1 MLTVKAPIELKCRAG
16 IVPSYESFVHRI
28 TGNYEMMSAT
38 VTGEDLLHL
47 VTEPPEVFF
56 AEGSVSTI
64 INQTNIN
71 QNQENKLE
79 ILNQLLNRITVD
91 SGLHMTYQDRVY
103 ITDMLQKLGV
113 KNVQQFM
120 RQVTQLKEETE
131 NTTELIDHYWN
142 HMEQLQELIQ
152 SFKESREE
160 KTENSEYRQEGNIL
174 HLHQDIMNRLQTGS
188 IYQIVS
194 NFNHNQSAS
203 AEYISGAE
211 LRSAEYYRIT
221 RNILLNTLE
230 NEARGEN
237 LPLEYRHENY
247 YEEILPF
254 TEEITEEKITNQIA
268 AAVLLQLADNIY
280 QNRHENIERRGDMWY
295 TVSNA
300 FYRSAENTMNRLHR
314 NFVEQ
319 YYRSDRAGD
328 YLVNLNKNYRQE
340 LALLDRIMTIREA
353 ADGRERIAPAQ
364 TTIRMENLQQHQ
376 EESLQTLVDNRS
388 YREGDQLSL
397 RQAGDTTEERNY
409 RSEFSHEE
417 LYLNREQNS
426 VENTEVNLSQT
437 NSDTTTLQQNNIDV
451 SNAEYYQK
459 YLQKA
464 EQVESLKDSRWA
476 QTQAQEEAAEKV
488 QQLEHVYLPEKET
501 KGKEEPVEQ
510 FFLHQEQNSTEE
522 TMVNVRQEQ
531 QEVTLEQL
539 EEFHRHNV
547 ENRNKYYQKLEQLK
561 SLQEKPGKAPDLQ
574 RMRREGLLAL
584 ERPQEM
590 LQQLKEEGHEQQE
603 QATRLRQ
610 QELALLPEETQR
622 IYEVLEQYLQT
633 PERYRQAEAA
643 TNRDI
648 GRLMRDIELVERE
661 SREQTQTDIH
671 TDRQINSRSETI
683 EQNWLERPPME
694 LHYQEEPGGG
704 EAEAAPESRPTE
716 NAGTRELVERQLR
729 EQELLNTY
737 TDRQMSSRS
746 ETFEQNWVE
755 RPSAELHYQEETGGE
770 EAEAAPEGRP
780 AETAGNRELVER
792 LLREREQ
799 RNTHTD
805 RQVSSRSETFEQSW
819 LERPPAELYYDEG
832 ATGDGGR
839 TAPQGRAAEPAGDRG
854 LVERQLREQELLHSR
869 TDKTLRDIS
878 ETVVERWEE
887 NSRREPVQSAVT
899 EEERRNRI
907 ALVHKQQTE
916 NEITEEIMEQLMN
929 QNRVL
934 QNQTRVME
942 EVTQNS
948 RTVERRVTNQTTHE
962 ITQQT
967 ENLTEMISRGV
978 QGRIGDITDQVYN
991 RLEKRLQNERRR
1003 RGI

>member
-16 IVPSYESFVHRI
+16 IVPSYEGFVRRI

-56 AEGSVSTI
+56 AEGSVSTVL
-64 INQTNIN
+64 NQTNIY
-71 QNQENKLE
+71 QNQETKLE

-91 SGLHMTYQDRVY
+91 AGMRVTYQDRVY
-103 ITDMLQKLGV
+103 ITDMLQKLGI
-113 KNVQQFM
+113 KNVQRFM
-120 RQVTQLKEETE
+120 HQVTQLKEETK
-131 NTTELIDHYWN
+131 NTTKLIDYYWN

-152 SFKESREE
+152 SYKESREE
-160 KTENSEYRQEGNIL
+160 KTENSEYRQEDNIL

-194 NFNHNQSAS
+194 NFNHNSSAS
-203 AEYISGAE
+203 AEYISGDE
-211 LRSAEYYRIT
+211 LQSAEYYRIT
-221 RNILLNTLE
+221 RNILLNMLE
-230 NEARGEN
+230 NEAKGEK

-247 YEEILPF
+247 YEEVLPLA
-254 TEEITEEKITNQIA
+254 EEITEQKITNQIA

-280 QNRHENIERRGDMWY
+280 QNRHENVDRKGDVWY

-314 NFVEQ
+314 NFVQQ

-328 YLVNLNKNYRQE
+328 YLVNLNENYRQE
-340 LALLDRIMTIREA
+340 LELLHRIVTIREA
-353 ADGRERIAPAQ
+353 VDERAQAASAQ
-364 TTIRMENLQQHQ
+364 TTIRMENLQQNQ
-376 EESLQTLVDNRS
+376 EDSLQILIDNRT
-388 YREGDQLSL
+388 YRNGDHHSL
-397 RQAGDTTEERNY
+397 QQAGDTTEERNY
-409 RSEFSHEE
+409 RSEFSREE

-426 VENTEVNLSQT
+426 FDNTEMKLYQT
-437 NSDTTTLQQNNIDV
+437 NSDTTALQQNNIDV
-451 SNAEYYQK
+451 YHSETYQK

-464 EQVESLKDSRWA
+464 EQLEVLKDSGRPQG
-476 QTQAQEEAAEKV
+476 QTQTEPDENVKP
-488 QQLEHVYLPEKET
+488 LDHVYLPERES
-501 KGKEEPVEQ
+501 GDKEEPAEQ
-510 FFLHQEQNSTEE
+510 VFLRQEQNNIDGT
-522 TMVNVRQEQ
+522 TFNVRQEHR
-531 QEVTLEQL
+531 EVTLEQL

-547 ENRNKYYQKLEQLK
+547 ENRNKYYQKLEQLRN
-561 SLQEKPGKAPDLQ
+561 LQEKPGKAPDLQ
-574 RMRREGLLAL
+574 KMRREGLLAL
-584 ERPQEM
+584 EHPQEM
-590 LQQLKEEGHEQQE
+590 LQQLKEEGNKQQE
-603 QATRLRQ
+603 QAEHLRQ
-610 QELALLPEETQR
+610 QELALLPEDTQR

-633 PERYRQAEAA
+633 PERYRQAEAV
-643 TNRDI
+643 TNHSI

-661 SREQTQTDIH
+661 SREQIQTDIH
-671 TDRQINSRSETI
+671 TDRQT
-683 EQNWLERPPME
+683 
-694 LHYQEEPGGG
+694 
-704 EAEAAPESRPTE
+704 
-716 NAGTRELVERQLR
+716 
-729 EQELLNTY
+729 
-737 TDRQMSSRS
+737 SSRS

-755 RPSAELHYQEETGGE
+755 RQPVELHYQEEPDGAA
-770 EAEAAPEGRP
+770 AETAPEGRP
-780 AETAGNRELVER
+780 GEKVGEREFLER
-792 LLREREQ
+792 QLREQELH
-799 RNTHTD
+799 NTHTD
-805 RQVSSRSETFEQSW
+805 RQVSSRSETFEQNW
-819 LERPPAELYYDEG
+819 LERPPAELYYGDG
-832 ATGDGGR
+832 AAGDGGR
-839 TAPQGRAAEPAGDRG
+839 TAPQSRAEEPARDRE
-854 LVERQLREQELLHSR
+854 LVERQLRKQELLHSQ

-907 ALVHKQQTE
+907 ALVHKHQTE

-934 QNQTRVME
+934 ENQTRVRE

-948 RTVERRVTNQTTHE
+948 KTVERHITNQTTHE
-962 ITQQT
+962 ITRET

>member
-16 IVPSYESFVHRI
+16 IVPSYEGFVRRI
-28 TGNYEMMSAT
+28 TGNYEMMSAA

-103 ITDMLQKLGV
+103 ITDMLQKLGI

-120 RQVTQLKEETE
+120 HQVTQLKEETK
-131 NTTELIDHYWN
+131 NTTELIDYYWN
-142 HMEQLQELIQ
+142 HMEQLQILIQ
-152 SFKESREE
+152 NYKESREE
-160 KTENSEYRQEGNIL
+160 KTENSEYQQEDNIL

-194 NFNHNQSAS
+194 NFNHNQSTM
-203 AEYISGAE
+203 AEYISGDE

-230 NEARGEN
+230 NEAKGEK

-247 YEEILPF
+247 YEEVLPL
-254 TEEITEEKITNQIA
+254 TEEITEQKITNQIA

-280 QNRHENIERRGDMWY
+280 QNRHESVDRKGDAWY

-314 NFVEQ
+314 NFEQQ

-328 YLVNLNKNYRQE
+328 YLVNLNENYRQE
-340 LALLDRIMTIREA
+340 LALLDRIVSIRKTAEE
-353 ADGRERIAPAQ
+353 RER
-364 TTIRMENLQQHQ
+364 TIPEQAAVQLENLQQYR
-376 EESLQTLVDNRS
+376 EEETYQNLTDNRN
-388 YREGDQLSL
+388 YREGDRYYRNQT
-397 RQAGDTTEERNY
+397 GNTTEERNY
-409 RSEFSHEE
+409 LQNISNEERS
-417 LYLNREQNS
+417 LNREQNTFAD
-426 VENTEVNLSQT
+426 TE
-437 NSDTTTLQQNNIDV
+437 
-451 SNAEYYQK
+451 
-459 YLQKA
+459 
-464 EQVESLKDSRWA
+464 
-476 QTQAQEEAAEKV
+476 
-488 QQLEHVYLPEKET
+488 
-501 KGKEEPVEQ
+501 
-510 FFLHQEQNSTEE
+510 
-522 TMVNVRQEQ
+522 VNVRQEQ

-547 ENRNKYYQKLEQLK
+547 ENRNKYYQTLEQLK
-561 SLQEKPGKAPDLQ
+561 NLQEKPGKAPDLQ
-574 RMRREGLLAL
+574 RMRKEGLLAL
-584 ERPQEM
+584 EHPQEM
-590 LQQLKEEGHEQQE
+590 LQQLTEEGSEQRE
-603 QATRLRQ
+603 QAARLRQ

-648 GRLMRDIELVERE
+648 GRLMQDIELVERE
-661 SREQTQTDIH
+661 SREQIQTEVH
-671 TDRQINSRSETI
+671 TDRQLRSSSETF
-683 EQNWLERPPME
+683 EQNWLERPAAE
-694 LHYQEEPGGG
+694 LYYGEEATDNGG
-704 EAEAAPESRPTE
+704 RPTWQS
-716 NAGTRELVERQLR
+716 GTTDLSAEREIVEQKLH
-729 EQELLNTY
+729 EQELLY
-737 TDRQMSSRS
+737 S
-746 ETFEQNWVE
+746 
-755 RPSAELHYQEETGGE
+755 
-770 EAEAAPEGRP
+770 
-780 AETAGNRELVER
+780 
-792 LLREREQ
+792 
-799 RNTHTD
+799 HTD
-805 RQVSSRSETFEQSW
+805 RN
-819 LERPPAELYYDEG
+819 
-832 ATGDGGR
+832 
-839 TAPQGRAAEPAGDRG
+839 
-854 LVERQLREQELLHSR
+854 
-869 TDKTLRDIS
+869 LRDIS
-878 ETVVERWEE
+878 ETVVERWRE
-887 NSRREPVQSAVT
+887 NSHREPGQSPVT

-934 QNQTRVME
+934 ENQTRVME

-948 RTVERRVTNQTTHE
+948 KTVERHITNQTTHE
-962 ITQQT
+962 ITRET

>member
-16 IVPSYESFVHRI
+16 IVLSYEGFVRRI
-28 TGNYEMMSAT
+28 TGNYEMMSAA

-71 QNQENKLE
+71 QNQESKLE

-103 ITDMLQKLGV
+103 ITDMLQKLGI

-120 RQVTQLKEETE
+120 HQVTQLKEETK
-131 NTTELIDHYWN
+131 NTTELIDYYWN
-142 HMEQLQELIQ
+142 HMEQLQILIQ
-152 SFKESREE
+152 NYKESREE
-160 KTENSEYRQEGNIL
+160 KKENSEYRQEDNIL

-203 AEYISGAE
+203 SQYIGGDD

-230 NEARGEN
+230 NEAKGEK

-247 YEEILPF
+247 YEEVLPL
-254 TEEITEEKITNQIA
+254 TEEITEQKITNQIA

-280 QNRHENIERRGDMWY
+280 QNRHESVDRKGDAWY

-314 NFVEQ
+314 NFVQQ

-328 YLVNLNKNYRQE
+328 YLVNLNENYRQE
-340 LALLDRIMTIREA
+340 LALLDRIVSLRETAEERVRTIPEQA
-353 ADGRERIAPAQ
+353 AVQ
-364 TTIRMENLQQHQ
+364 LENLQQYR
-376 EESLQTLVDNRS
+376 EEETYQNLTDNRN
-388 YREGDQLSL
+388 YREGDRYYRNQT
-397 RQAGDTTEERNY
+397 GNTTEERNY
-409 RSEFSHEE
+409 LQNISNEERS
-417 LYLNREQNS
+417 LNREQNTFAD
-426 VENTEVNLSQT
+426 TE
-437 NSDTTTLQQNNIDV
+437 
-451 SNAEYYQK
+451 
-459 YLQKA
+459 
-464 EQVESLKDSRWA
+464 
-476 QTQAQEEAAEKV
+476 
-488 QQLEHVYLPEKET
+488 
-501 KGKEEPVEQ
+501 
-510 FFLHQEQNSTEE
+510 
-522 TMVNVRQEQ
+522 VNVRQEQ

-561 SLQEKPGKAPDLQ
+561 NLQEKPGKAPDLQ
-574 RMRREGLLAL
+574 RMRKEGLLAL
-584 ERPQEM
+584 EHPQEM
-590 LQQLKEEGHEQQE
+590 LQQLTEEGSEQRE
-603 QATRLRQ
+603 QAMRLRQ
-610 QELALLPEETQR
+610 QELAFLPEETQR

-661 SREQTQTDIH
+661 SREQIQTDVH
-671 TDRQINSRSETI
+671 TDRQLRS
-683 EQNWLERPPME
+683 
-694 LHYQEEPGGG
+694 
-704 EAEAAPESRPTE
+704 S
-716 NAGTRELVERQLR
+716 
-729 EQELLNTY
+729 
-737 TDRQMSSRS
+737 
-746 ETFEQNWVE
+746 
-755 RPSAELHYQEETGGE
+755 
-770 EAEAAPEGRP
+770 
-780 AETAGNRELVER
+780 
-792 LLREREQ
+792 
-799 RNTHTD
+799 
-805 RQVSSRSETFEQSW
+805 SETFEQSW
-819 LERPPAELYYDEG
+819 LEKPAAELHYGKE
-832 ATGDGGR
+832 ATDDGGR
-839 TAPQGRAAEPAGDRG
+839 NAWQSSTADLSADREI
-854 LVERQLREQELLHSR
+854 VKQKLREQELLYSR
-869 TDKTLRDIS
+869 TDENLRDIS
-878 ETVVERWEE
+878 ETVVERWRE
-887 NSRREPVQSAVT
+887 NSHREPSQSPVT

-907 ALVHKQQTE
+907 ALVHRQQTE

-934 QNQTRVME
+934 ENQTRVME

-948 RTVERRVTNQTTHE
+948 KTVERRITNQTTHE
-962 ITQQT
+962 ITRET